1 MLKQAFFKFQLQNT
15 QDSLIDLAF
24 IQKSL
29 FNSLTKAAKGFIP
42 QTHIHTCTSCRNCC
56 MQRIALRIFQEI
68 HSQSVC
74 HHYAIKAHLTAQYV
88 AQQPC
93 ISVAVY
99 AVDFVVCCH
108 DAFHTGFTARFC
120 RWKMDFPQLPLTDS
134 RRTRI
139 HTAGRLALGAEMLCH
154 AADAGRLHAGYCRF
168 CHRCGKAWI
177 FGVALFASSPSR
189 IARHIE
195 RRHQRQLHMA
205 ALQLFS
211 ARLVAF

>member
-1 MLKQAFFKFQLQNT
+1 MLKQAFFKFQLQNP

-74 HHYAIKAHLTAQYV
+74 HHYAVKAHLTAQYV

-120 RWKMDFPQLPLTDS
+120 RRKVNLSELTLTNS
-134 RRTRI
+134 CRTRI
-139 HTAGRLALGAEMLCH
+139 YTAGRLTLRAKMLCH
-154 AADAGRLHAGYCRF
+154 TADACGLHTGHSCF
-168 CHRCGKAWI
+168 CHCCGKARI
-177 FGVALFASSPSR
+177 FRVALFTSSPTR
-189 IARHIE
+189 ITRDIQC
-195 RRHQRQLHMA
+195 RHQRQLYMP
-205 ALQLFS
+205 
-211 ARLVAF
+211 AF